1 MYWWIRVFDYKYERD
16 GSEKGTLLDEFY
28 YKDIDSLEE
37 VKQKVREKYFGNTA
51 AGLKFAKPR
60 KKDGV
65 YAIVMESDQFFYDR
79 FYKEIDTY
87 CFMCHKPIKGK
98 AKFFPKCNLED
109 REVYFCCY
117 DCKREFGWVT
127 NPLAEGEYQV
137 KEEGGNGDIFGY
149 VYLIY
154 NRLEDIYYVG
164 QTRYMPFFRW
174 QEHVKAGGKGD
185 LDNLV
190 FSVLAEV
197 RYNKKAGLDENQQY
211 LNSIEA
217 WWINKFNEEGYKTF
231 NATKPRITI
240 ADLKEKFDDMVARQ
254 KQLSL
259 I

>member
-1 MYWWIRVFDYKYERD
+1 M
-16 GSEKGTLLDEFY
+16 
-28 YKDIDSLEE
+28 
-37 VKQKVREKYFGNTA
+37 
-51 AGLKFAKPR
+51 
-60 KKDGV
+60 
-65 YAIVMESDQFFYDR
+65 
-79 FYKEIDTY
+79 
-87 CFMCHKPIKGK
+87 
-98 AKFFPKCNLED
+98 
-109 REVYFCCY
+109 
-117 DCKREFGWVT
+117 
-127 NPLAEGEYQV
+127 
-137 KEEGGNGDIFGY
+137 
-149 VYLIY
+149 
-154 NRLEDIYYVG
+154 
-164 QTRYMPFFRW
+164 
-174 QEHVKAGGKGD
+174 KAGGKGD